1 MVRRFVPVVRRR
13 VGAIVVGLM
22 AGVLSAGVAHAQDA
36 PKNPYIFAGDGAVML
51 NFIKA
56 DKAADFE
63 MIVGK
68 LKEALQKSEKP
79 ERKQQAENWKFYKAA
94 EAGPN
99 GAVVYVSFVFPA
111 VKGADY
117 TVTTILNEAFP
128 TEIQDLYKKYVDALA
143 GGNILNLTLANDL
156 GKP

>member
-13 VGAIVVGLM
+13 VGVIVVGLM
-22 AGVLSAGVAHAQDA
+22 TGVFSAALAHAQDA

-56 DKAADFE
+56 DKAADYE
-63 MIVGK
+63 ALIGR

-94 EAGPN
+94 EPGPN
-99 GAVVYVSFVFPA
+99 GAVVYVSMVYPA

-117 TVTTILNEAFP
+117 GITTILNEAFP
-128 TEIQDLYKKYVDALA
+128 AEGRDLYQKYVDALA
-143 GGNILNLTLANDL
+143 GGNILNLTLASDL
-156 GKP
+156 SKP

>member
-13 VGAIVVGLM
+13 MGAMVLGLM
-22 AGVLSAGVAHAQDA
+22 AGVFSAGAAHAQDA

-56 DKAADFE
+56 DKAADYE
-63 MIVGK
+63 ALVARVK
-68 LKEALQKSEKP
+68 DALQKSEKP

-94 EAGPN
+94 EPGPN
-99 GAVVYVSFVFPA
+99 GAVVYVSMVFPA

-117 TVTTILNEAFP
+117 GITTILNEAFP
-128 TEIQDLYKKYVDALA
+128 AEGRDLYQKYVDALA
-143 GGNILNLTLANDL
+143 GGNILNLTLLNDL
-156 GKP
+156 SK

>member
-13 VGAIVVGLM
+13 VGAMVLGLM
-22 AGVLSAGVAHAQDA
+22 AGVFSAGAAHAQDA

-56 DKAADFE
+56 DKAADYE
-63 MIVGK
+63 ALVARVK
-68 LKEALQKSEKP
+68 DALQKSEKP

-94 EAGPN
+94 EPGPN
-99 GAVVYVSFVFPA
+99 GAVVYVSMVFPA

-117 TVTTILNEAFP
+117 GITTILNEAFP
-128 TEIQDLYKKYVDALA
+128 AEGRDLYQKYVDALA
-143 GGNILNLTLANDL
+143 GGNILNLTLLNDL
-156 GKP
+156 SK